1 MAHENASSCIVEMS
15 PVGVVAAR
23 NHARETTLESLLDR
37 WLERRRVESR
47 GRSLN
52 AAVKVKA
59 NTYHVCTGRQICAG
73 EWQQRWARDGRIS
86 KQQQCGFGGKEGEV
100 EDTRGSDD

>member
-1 MAHENASSCIVEMS
+1 
-15 PVGVVAAR
+15 VVAER

-59 NTYHVCTGRQICAG
+59 NTYHVCTRRQICAG
-73 EWQQRWARDGRIS
+73 EVAAKVGTRRPDQQAAAVW
-86 KQQQCGFGGKEGEV
+86 FGGKEGEV